1 MTDATR
7 GEARI
12 TAGVDTHRDTHTV
25 AALDAAG
32 RALGNETFAA
42 KPEGY
47 LALVS
52 WLRTF
57 GSIERIGIEG
67 TGSYGAGLARH
78 LRPDGLVVVEV
89 GRPNRQARRRHGK
102 SDPADAEAAPRATL
116 SGEALGTPK
125 SQDGTVEIIR
135 ILRLQRRSAIGV
147 SPAAFEGPTFSGI
160 TGTQGPTR

>member
-7 GEARI
+7 GEARRI

-25 AALDAAG
+25 AALDATG
-32 RALGNETFAA
+32 RVLGSETFAA

-47 LALVS
+47 LGLIS
-52 WLRTF
+52 WLRAF

-78 LRPDGLVVVEV
+78 LRAEGLVVVEV

-102 SDPADAEAAPRATL
+102 SDPADAEAAARATL

-125 SQDGTVEIIR
+125 SQDGAVEVIR
-135 ILRLQRRSAIGV
+135 ILRLQRRSAIGARTK
-147 SPAAFEGPTFSGI
+147 AANQLHAVLSMT
-160 TGTQGPTR
+160 